1 MAQPA
6 THTGAQPA
14 AQPTAQPTAQP
25 AAHTGGQPTTQA
37 GGQPTPQ
44 TLALQTIRS
53 VMSGEFNGA
62 AWQKVEGFAHS
73 KAREWRSAQL
83 KRTGGGEAAA
93 PAAALPAQHRR
104 IVHVKRRKQQ
114 HT

>member
-1 MAQPA
+1 MAHLAAPA
-6 THTGAQPA
+6 ATTQAAGQATQTAQAVGQAAQTGAQ
-14 AQPTAQPTAQP
+14 
-25 AAHTGGQPTTQA
+25 
-37 GGQPTPQ
+37 QPTPQ
-44 TLALQTIRS
+44 TLALQTIHS

-104 IVHVKRRKQQ
+104 IVHAKRRKQQ